1 MNKPQQSDFALGST
15 FSVAVI
21 VTGTLYVSLLWGA
34 QDERQPISWIFPV
47 LGIAACRAAIMAR
60 RRVAAYT
67 SWRREWEEAAGI
79 TPQAS
84 AQAGRNAP
92 LPLRKRIDRTV
103 GVVALWVIGA
113 GWLVLH
119 AGENIP
125 AYPVVASG
133 FALAHAWGLGL
144 AVRRLARGARRAPSA
159 RTTASG
165 GSGDVV
171 SVCLPVPRGSPT
183 VGQATAALPDYCRA
197 LLARHHDATLR

>member
-1 MNKPQQSDFALGST
+1 MNKPQQSDFALGSNL
-15 FSVAVI
+15 SVGVI

-34 QDERQPISWIFPV
+34 QDDRQPISWVFPV
-47 LGIAACRAAIMAR
+47 LGIAVCRAAIMAR

-67 SWRREWEEAAGI
+67 GWRKDWEEAAGI
-79 TPQAS
+79 TQEAS
-84 AQAGRNAP
+84 ARTNRKSP
-92 LPLRKRIDRTV
+92 LPLRKRVDRAV

-144 AVRRLARGARRAPSA
+144 AVRRMARGARRTPSA
-159 RTTASG
+159 RRTASG

-171 SVCLPVPRGSPT
+171 TVCLRIPRSSPT
-183 VGQATAALPDYCRA
+183 VREATAALPDYCRA
-197 LLARHHDATLR
+197 LLARHPDATLR